1 MVRGSLVNAIY
12 SQTLNLS
19 ITGLDESAAVTL
31 MSADVELICKAI
43 EPIHVIWS
51 SPLEIV
57 LAIWLLQN
65 EIGLALLGPLVITG
79 IAISGPFFLSRFM
92 GPAQGAWMEK
102 IQTRIDATAKALNAM
117 KGVKML
123 GLDAKM
129 SGIISNLRANEIAH
143 SLKMRKLLVIMLAFG
158 NMSDILA
165 PGAAFVI
172 YVIVATV
179 NGQSLD
185 ITSAFTALSL
195 IALLVA
201 PIRAFVFTIPPL
213 IAALSC
219 VDRVEKFISLP
230 TKRDDR
236 MLVTQSRST
245 PNSRTETYGS
255 ARNLARSRDI
265 EMEIMPTV
273 ETSLQAPIEVK
284 NLTLGWADDK
294 QPVVED
300 VSIEFLPGS
309 LTMVIGPVGCGKSS
323 FLQSLLGEAPSSK
336 GSIYINQSHVAFV
349 SQTSWIQ
356 NNSIRNNILGFSAFE
371 PDWYAKVVRA
381 CALDTDLEELPNGDN
396 SLCGS
401 TGSALSGGQKLR
413 IVS

>member
-1 MVRGSLVNAIY
+1 
-12 SQTLNLS
+12 
-19 ITGLDESAAVTL
+19 
-31 MSADVELICKAI
+31 
-43 EPIHVIWS
+43 
-51 SPLEIV
+51 
-57 LAIWLLQN
+57 
-65 EIGLALLGPLVITG
+65 
-79 IAISGPFFLSRFM
+79 
-92 GPAQGAWMEK
+92 MEK